1 MNKTRRIVII
11 SIFCCLSVVLDIIKE
26 FIPFLNLPSGGSIN
40 ISLIPIFVC
49 GFCFGIKE
57 GLACS
62 FLSFLLSS
70 LLGLNS
76 YIISIPQYILDYIV
90 PFICVGLGSAF
101 YKNKKLWQ
109 MEIGILLA
117 MFLRTLSIIISG
129 AYYWIE
135 STMLAGS
142 KEAIIFSITYN
153 VPYALLTTILLM
165 ITVPLI
171 NKMLRKYLV

>member
-1 MNKTRRIVII
+1 
-11 SIFCCLSVVLDIIKE
+11 
-26 FIPFLNLPSGGSIN
+26 
-40 ISLIPIFVC
+40 
-49 GFCFGIKE
+49 
-57 GLACS
+57 
-62 FLSFLLSS
+62 
-70 LLGLNS
+70 
-76 YIISIPQYILDYIV
+76 
-90 PFICVGLGSAF
+90 
-101 YKNKKLWQ
+101 

-171 NKMLRKYLV
+171 IKMLRKYLV

>member
-40 ISLIPIFVC
+40 ISLIPVFVC
-49 GFCFGIKE
+49 GFMFGVKDGFI
-57 GLACS
+57 CS

-70 LLGLNS
+70 IFGLNS
-76 YIISIPQYILDYIV
+76 YIVSVPQYILDYII
-90 PFICVGLGSAF
+90 PFACVGLASIF
-101 YKNKKLWQ
+101 YKDKKFWQ
-109 MEIGILLA
+109 MEVGISLA
-117 MFLRTLSIIISG
+117 MLFRTLSIIISG
-129 AYYWIE
+129 AYFWIE

-142 KEAIIFSITYN
+142 KEAIIFSIAYN
-153 VPYALLTTILLM
+153 APYALMTTILLM

-171 NKMLRKYLV
+171 NKMIRKYLI